1 MYPGFTQLCGQCR
14 SSYILR
20 RFEKAIAAAAYLVA
34 DHERSFILGK
44 SKLAPVSGNTIP
56 RLELCSAV
64 LATELGQFI
73 ETHLDYIPKTVKYF
87 TDSKVVLDYIR
98 NKTRRFYTYVSNRV
112 DRIHNSTT
120 PSQWNYVVTSKNP
133 ADVGTRYTLGDTADK
148 EQVWLRG
155 YPEHSVPDD
164 DVTEIMD
171 EFPLVC
177 PDSDRE
183 IRPCVMKTDV
193 RTRLGC
199 KRFESYSSWK
209 RLVSSIAFWK
219 YCAKRRSFKEPTK
232 RLQTSTISVQQ
243 KSPFCKLFRVNAFHR
258 RSITFFVELLCHQ
271 AVPFLLFHR

>member
-1 MYPGFTQLCGQCR
+1 M
-14 SSYILR
+14 
-20 RFEKAIAAAAYLVA
+20 
-34 DHERSFILGK
+34 
-44 SKLAPVSGNTIP
+44 
-56 RLELCSAV
+56 
-64 LATELGQFI
+64 
-73 ETHLDYIPKTVKYF
+73 KYF
-87 TDSKVVLDYIR
+87 TDSKVVLGYIR

-112 DRIHNSTT
+112 DRIHNSTN

-155 YPEHSVPDD
+155 YLEHSVPDD

-209 RLVSSIAFWK
+209 RLVNSIAFWK
-219 YCAKRRSFKEPTK
+219 YCAKRRSFKEPTNDYK
-232 RLQTSTISVQQ
+232 TVDN
-243 KSPFCKLFRVNAFHR
+243 FRSAEV
-258 RSITFFVELLCHQ
+258 IILQ
-271 AVPFLLFHR
+271 AVQSECFSQ